1 MTEQRMIA
9 VGDTASLTRTFT
21 EEDVRQFAELSGD
34 YNPVHLD
41 AEFAA
46 ASQFGQRIVHGI
58 LVTSL
63 FSTLLGTE
71 LPGKGAIYMTQNSQF
86 RAPVNL
92 DEEVTATV
100 EVLEINEKK
109 PVVTLKTTA
118 TNATGK
124 VVIQGEAMMFVPWL
138 KK

>member
-21 EEDVRQFAELSGD
+21 EDDVRQFAELSGD

-138 KK
+138 KE